1 MNMVLIDLTGEKSNQ
16 AQGEN
21 SMDSQPISSSQLF
34 KKKKKRVSSSLI
46 ENELVLLNRSNK
58 K

>member
-21 SMDSQPISSSQLF
+21 SMDSQKSLFQLVLQ
-34 KKKKKRVSSSLI
+34 KKKKVKL
-46 ENELVLLNRSNK
+46 
-58 K
+58 

>member
-1 MNMVLIDLTGEKSNQ
+1 MVLIDFMGEKSNQ

-34 KKKKKRVSSSLI
+34 KKKK
-46 ENELVLLNRSNK
+46 ELVLV
-58 K
+58 

>member
-34 KKKKKRVSSSLI
+34 KKKKRVSSSLI

>member
-34 KKKKKRVSSSLI
+34 KKKKK
-46 ENELVLLNRSNK
+46 ELVLV
-58 K
+58 

>member
-34 KKKKKRVSSSLI
+34 KKKKRVSSSLI
-46 ENELVLLNRSNK
+46 ENKLVLLNRSNK